1 MLDYRYKTFLT
12 LVEELNYTRTA
23 KKLNIT
29 QPAVTQHMQHLQQ
42 ELDVQLFRYEGKQ
55 LIVTEKG
62 RYLQEQLIL
71 LNQDVQRI
79 RQHLTQHDDA
89 PTLSFGATLTIGEYV
104 MPGLIGRY
112 LGAHPQHHLSMIV
125 DNTATL
131 VDMIKKGKID
141 FALIEGDFNQ
151 SQLGFEKFSEEPF
164 IGICSKDSP
173 LWRSEQTLAALFREH
188 LFVREEGSG
197 SRRILENALLREGTN
212 LSSFEQ
218 STIIGSIGSIKKLVE
233 QNRGISF
240 LYRISVQEELEK
252 GLLKEIPIRHFAVSH
267 PFHVI
272 HLKENRELDKLRHFM
287 AFLAR
292 QTGENA

>member
-42 ELDVQLFRYEGKQ
+42 ELGVQLFRYEGKQ

-79 RQHLTQHDDA
+79 RKQLTQHDDA

-104 MPGLIGRY
+104 MPELIGRY
-112 LGAHPQHHLSMIV
+112 LGVHPRHHLSMIV

-131 VDMIKKGKID
+131 VELIKKGKID

-173 LWRSEQTLAALFREH
+173 LWRREQSLAAIFQEH

-197 SRRILENALLREGTN
+197 SRRILENALLQEGTN

-252 GLLKEIPIRHFAVSH
+252 GALKEIPIRHFAVSH

-272 HLKENRELDKLRHFM
+272 HLKENREMDKLRHFM
-287 AFLAR
+287 SFNSN
-292 QTGENA
+292 EF